1 MTKKKYDTIRKS
13 ILDSLDKNEMSYSNI
28 AQAAKNG
35 LVNSFQGSIEW
46 YVEVVK
52 LDLEARKLIERIPN
66 TKPQLYKLIRWKR
79 GESLYNLSNNTEIKS
94 LLL

>member
-1 MTKKKYDTIRKS
+1 
-13 ILDSLDKNEMSYSNI
+13 MSYSNI
-28 AQAAKNG
+28 AQAVKDG

-66 TKPQLYKLIRWKR
+66 TKPQLYKLI
-79 GESLYNLSNNTEIKS
+79 G
-94 LLL
+94 